1 MKQRICPLD
10 GKPCEKSCPDRY
22 PNDPRG
28 GCILVAVHDACE
40 DHNTK
45 REEGTTMDI
54 FTTDDPTIIE
64 TVLSGEKLKYI
75 TTPLDPADAVQLVFE
90 SPCAGVNDVLLVK
103 SDGSTVGAF
112 ANKRTD
118 DINRTG
124 YIAAIVK
131 LLEKADLR
139 KLRLIWVYVERM
151 TRTN

>member
-10 GKPCEKSCPDRY
+10 GKPCERSCPDRY

-28 GCILVAVHDACE
+28 GCILVALHDACE

-103 SDGSTVGAF
+103 PDGSTVGVF

-118 DINRTG
+118 DNDRAG
-124 YIAAIVK
+124 YIEAITK

-139 KLRLIWVYVERM
+139 KLRLIWIHAKGL
-151 TRTN
+151 TR